1 MELVILVLLL
11 VVLARVS
18 KKQPST
24 ADEGLWLPAM
34 RMGAAVLVAV
44 LIGFLGFELL
54 F

>member
-1 MELVILVLLL
+1 MELIILVLLL
-11 VVLARVS
+11 VVLTRLP

-24 ADEGLWLPAM
+24 ADRGLWLPAM